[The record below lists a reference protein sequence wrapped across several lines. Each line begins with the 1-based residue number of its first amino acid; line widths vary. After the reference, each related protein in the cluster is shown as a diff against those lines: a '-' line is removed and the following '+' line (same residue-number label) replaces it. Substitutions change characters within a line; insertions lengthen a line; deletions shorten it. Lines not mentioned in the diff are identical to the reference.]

1 MSTEAIGDASHVE
14 GFATRTLEMYQHV
27 EGVYNADN
35 PNALHIVGNGT
46 SENARKNAFEVLKDG
61 RAKVQSAPIQDDDVV
76 RKGDLAGIG
85 GGGKLYLHKVPFKKS
100 DNAITVVM
108 TFYSLSDQPTPDSVL
123 ININSNNHLCEG
135 ANNMGVP
142 LIVGFFPSGN
152 NFDFCDINGL
162 NLVTGEVVEATSAK
176 FIKQN
181 EITVEI

>member
-14 GFATRTLEMYQHV
+14 GFATRALETYQHV

-76 RKGDLAGIG
+76 RKGDLANIS
-85 GGGKLYLHKVPFKKS
+85 GGKLYLHKVPFKKS

-108 TFYSLSDQPTPDSVL
+108 TFYSSSDKSTSDSML

-142 LIVGFFPSGN
+142 LIVGFFPSN
-152 NFDFCDINGL
+152 TDNFDACDINGL
-162 NLVTGEVVEATSAK
+162 NLVTGEVVEVLSGK

-181 EITVEI
+181 EIIMEI